1 VSNIETLRARNW
13 SNKHLAGEDF
23 WEQEKEA
30 RMDTK
35 RRGFTL
41 IELLVVI
48 AIIAILAA
56 ILLPALS
63 RAREAARRA
72 SCQNNLKQFGLVYKM
87 YSSESKGEKY
97 PPMQF
102 EAFSLRNADIAVG
115 PMVRTIYPEYLT
127 DPAIALCPSD
137 VNSSLDELIDPVTG
151 EVLLAE
157 DPERIDL
164 SYGYMGWVL
173 DKCDD
178 QFPQIDLQSIF
189 NILPGL
195 PSNFI
200 LDDPDGAGP
209 YQFISLFIATVG
221 EAIAARASLSGDG
234 AVQAASFRVADNDK
248 DVFPFEGQP
257 MGNGGSNTIYRL
269 REGIE
274 RFLITNINNAAASA
288 RAQSEV
294 WVMFDTL
301 STNVQFFNHIPG
313 GSNVLYMDGHVDFIR
328 YPGEAPVNKGLAL
341 FLGTLLDR
349 TR

>member
-1 VSNIETLRARNW
+1 ME
-13 SNKHLAGEDF
+13 
-23 WEQEKEA
+23 
-30 RMDTK
+30 TK

-48 AIIAILAA
+48 AIISILAA
-56 ILLPALS
+56 ILLPALA

-72 SCQNNLKQFGLVYKM
+72 SCQNNLKQFGLIYKM
-87 YSSESKGEKY
+87 YSGESKGEKF

-102 EAFSLRNADIAVG
+102 EAHSLRNADIAVG

-137 VNSSLDELIDPVTG
+137 ANSSIDELIDPETG
-151 EVLLAE
+151 ASLLAE

-178 QFPQIDLQSIF
+178 KYPQIDLQSIF
-189 NILPGL
+189 DILPGL
-195 PSNFI
+195 PNNFI
-200 LDDPDGAGP
+200 LDDPNGAGP
-209 YQFISLFIATVG
+209 YQFISLFIATVT
-221 EAIAARASLSGDG
+221 EAIAARAGLGNDNSVLS
-234 AVQAASFRVADNDK
+234 ASFRVADNDK
-248 DVFPFEGQP
+248 SVFPFESTP

-274 RFLITNINNAAASA
+274 RFLVTDVNNAARSS

-294 WVMFDTL
+294 WVMFDTI
-301 STNVQFFNHIPG
+301 STSVKFFNHIPG
-313 GSNVLYMDGHVDFIR
+313 GSNVLYMDGHVEYIR